1 MLLGVEERLVLLSVL
16 PTEGNFT
23 TIKLM
28 RDLREKLSFSEEEH
42 KEYNFRFD
50 NDGKER
56 MIQWDNGTEK
66 EITIGEKQ
74 ADMIKDA
81 LKKLNDTNK
90 LQERHFSIYEKFM
103 GS

>member
-28 RDLREKLSFSEEEH
+28 RDLREKLSFSDEEH
-42 KEYNFRFD
+42 KEYNFRFK
-50 NDGKER
+50 NDGKEQ
-56 MIQWDNGTEK
+56 IVEWDKGVEK
-66 EITIGEKQ
+66 EIPIGEKQ
-74 ADMIKDA
+74 TDMVKDA
-81 LKKLNDTNK
+81 LKKLNDANK

-103 GS
+103 GA